1 MRFLLLQFSTFSLII
16 NVWASQDILQ
26 HLALSMPNN
35 KAQYVRIGKFK
46 PGNALL
52 RNFAGIDLK
61 QATQNV
67 ALYCYQTEQFSY
79 HFKDARI
86 IDQMLEDTKPSL
98 GYDPTQQANRL
109 EALNFIEKEMGS
121 NHVKNNIINHN
132 NFTAVTGSQG
142 SYKDKKKAISTNG
155 GDIRHLLI
163 KAIHKATSQ
172 LWSTT
177 SQKFEN
183 TCREYKRR
191 WQDFLHIVRN
201 SYSVKVEEGK
211 GGLQNNH
218 FLTALRI
225 YENHLKALPMNLKT
239 MEDTYQRTHTA
250 VFGNGYYPTDSKRA
264 LTGTHFRK
272 SLDYDEVSFF
282 ESIQKNSKVKLP
294 SPWSFSPC
302 EIYPNLRACTPD
314 NSQRKRRSVTQ
325 LSEWLDRQF
334 NVCPVDENIIHAN
347 VSLNR
352 REKRFAL
359 LAIGAVIAS
368 TLALA
373 TSFSNKIHDEQV
385 LKYLVNQ
392 DEVKRKLLKKLVV
405 TEEIMADNTK
415 MLADKMDEQHTTLMS
430 LIQKF
435 ELKTYQDTFRQ
446 AELQML
452 MTQGDLENMISK
464 YEQSYPYF
472 RAQRIPIPLVSVSQL
487 KKVYEKAE
495 KEASA
500 NGQMLYALQ
509 ADALLTYKCM
519 LVWLIGQPFLVLEIP
534 LYDKQSQEFD
544 LMRLSDQ
551 SIVHGNYSYQID
563 LPRRNVLINRDLTLF
578 RELSDSE
585 VKMCD
590 QMELSYLNCPSLP
603 PIFYKDTTNNCH
615 IALLTDRINES
626 IMKICNIKMH
636 PKEHDILRRPDE
648 KYELFSRTPTV
659 ANKRCANGENFENI
673 NFGPESK
680 VIELDPGCSL
690 ETNFLKTFNSRDSI
704 MSQSIT
710 TKAIDLRLDVTLS
723 NLGYKNSKAFQLLDD
738 KLSQLS
744 KQKRLKSV
752 PFSEIHHL
760 LNEDRKMREDFQH
773 PHFFI
778 HPYLPIVIGGFLFII
793 IVIGLCWGRKS
804 IKKTR
809 TRYEPWKKIAEKN
822 AAIIK
827 QNSDKIKK
835 NKSEN
840 ERIGALT
847 REILQNPHAPRTQEN
862 KVLYDAIEGVPPG
875 ESRNPNTMGNSYN
888 KTKFI
893 RKISKKAA
901 EKKADEDKRNMQAWE
916 AEQNELL
923 RDLRQ

>member
-1 MRFLLLQFSTFSLII
+1 MRFLLLHLTALILI
-16 NVWASQDILQ
+16 VNVWASQDILQ

-86 IDQMLEDTKPSL
+86 VDNLLEATKPRL
-98 GYDPTQQANRL
+98 GYDLAQQNARL
-109 EALNFIEKEMGS
+109 EALNFIEKQMGS
-121 NHVKNNIINHN
+121 GHVKANIINHA

-142 SYKDKKKAISTNG
+142 NYKEKKKAISNNG
-155 GDIRHLLI
+155 ADIRHLLI
-163 KAIHKATSQ
+163 EAIHKATSQ

-225 YENHLKALPMNLKT
+225 YENHLRALPTNLKT
-239 MEDTYQRTHTA
+239 MEDSYQHTHSTI
-250 VFGNGYYPTDSKRA
+250 FGNGYYPTDSKRA

-282 ESIQKNSKVKLP
+282 ESIQQNSKVKLP
-294 SPWSFSPC
+294 TPWSFGPC
-302 EIYPNLRACTPD
+302 EIYPSLRACTN
-314 NSQRKRRSVTQ
+314 NSKRKRRSVTQ

-334 NVCPVDENIIHAN
+334 NICPANENITHTN
-347 VSLNR
+347 VSLNKR
-352 REKRFAL
+352 KKRFAL
-359 LAIGAVIAS
+359 LAIGSVIAS
-368 TLALA
+368 TIALA

-385 LKYLVNQ
+385 LKYLVDQ

-415 MLADKMDEQHTTLMS
+415 MLADKIDEQHTTLMS
-430 LIQKF
+430 LIQGF

-452 MTQGDLENMISK
+452 ITQGDLENMISK

-472 RAQRIPIPLVSVSQL
+472 RAQKVPIPLVSVSQL
-487 KKVYEKAE
+487 KKVYESAK
-495 KEASA
+495 KQASA

-578 RELSDSE
+578 RELTDSE

-603 PIFYKDTTNNCH
+603 PMFYKDTTNNCH
-615 IALLTDRINES
+615 ISLLTDRINES

-636 PKEHDILRRPDE
+636 PKEHDILRRPDG

-659 ANKRCANGENFENI
+659 ANKRCANGENSENI

-680 VIELDPGCSL
+680 VIELDSGCSL

-710 TKAIDLRLDVTLS
+710 TRAVDLRLDVMLS
-723 NLGYKNSKAFQLLDD
+723 NLGYRNSKALQLLDD
-738 KLSQLS
+738 KLMQLS
-744 KQKRLKSV
+744 KQKSLKSV
-752 PFSEIHHL
+752 SFNEIHHL
-760 LNEDRKMREDFQH
+760 LNEDRKMKEDFQH

-778 HPYLPIVIGGFLFII
+778 HPYLPIAIGGFLLII
-793 IVIGLCWGRKS
+793 MIIGFCWGRKS

-809 TRYEPWKKIAEKN
+809 ARYEPWAEIAESNAIRVRENENKILKN
-822 AAIIK
+822 R
-827 QNSDKIKK
+827 
-835 NKSEN
+835 SEN

-862 KVLYDAIEGVPPG
+862 KRLYDAIEGVPPG
-875 ESRNPNTMGNSYN
+875 ENRNPNAIGNTYN

-893 RKISKKAA
+893 KIINKKAA
-901 EKKADEDKRNMQAWE
+901 EKKADEDKRHMQFWE

-923 RDLRQ
+923 RELRQ